1 MTRYGSFVKQ
11 FETAGTQV
19 AFVAGQKK
27 DGLMGAGGYF
37 EQHPL
42 PFPYLLD
49 QPRDVVKAYGVYK
62 PIGIDGINVAQPSTF
77 LVDASGKIRWI
88 YVGRS
93 QFDRPSPEEALR
105 QVASLVSGSR

>member
-1 MTRYGSFVKQ
+1 MTRYGSSVKE
-11 FETAGTQV
+11 FEAAETQV

-27 DGLMGAGGYF
+27 DGLLGAGGYF
-37 EQHPL
+37 EKHPL

-77 LVDASGKIRWI
+77 LVDASGSIRWI

-93 QFDRPSPEEALR
+93 QFDRPDPEDVLK
-105 QVASLVSGSR
+105 QVAGLASESR